1 MLPRSPKVETAFQT
15 LGCKTKSLR
24 DIRSPQL
31 GRPATVFTV
40 VDRDSGGLVIES
52 AARCFEFGSG
62 LAAVFA
68 EEVGEFCMLAP
79 DGPAK
84 WCGGRLIFRIHI
96 CTFSN
101 Q

>member
-84 WCGGRLIFRIHI
+84 WCGGRLILRIHI